1 MKWMQ
6 FILFLSGVSFGSAQ
20 VNDLTIYVYPPTMK
34 LDWKSPKSLIHSFL
48 KIEASKKA
56 RQIVTP
62 ATDYVSDFEEA
73 GSIDTHYMSTMG
85 HTIAHIQCVL
95 PTGSQYSRWTSL
107 SGQDNASEDFD
118 LVFKK
123 KIGVGLLFHKY
134 SDGHIISG
142 QENYKRLVHY
152 KGQKYKDASGKM
164 VTAKP
169 KYISFSIGA
178 EQCQSLKDMV
188 DFYESFHFPKTT
200 PFEEL
205 KKRKSTETLYFTN
218 VIDPYDSYIL
228 RKTDPTADVG
238 GGCAPYAVGLIRA
251 IGEFAPAF
259 EKKWSRVQPVSEI
272 LIGGKTDVNI
282 RDILFG
288 KLGQHWVYA
297 GKANEVVK
305 MYDPQNIWDD
315 IRAIEACLTH
325 SQCELSELKSEFPGK
340 TISAGK
346 PRVLSDTFKSGKN
359 TKSASQ
365 EISGILI
372 Q

>member
-6 FILFLSGVSFGSAQ
+6 IIFILSGVFFGSAQ
-20 VNDLTIYVYPPTMK
+20 GSELTVYVYPPTMK

-48 KIEASKKA
+48 KIEATKKA
-56 RQIVTP
+56 RQVLTP
-62 ATDYVSDFEEA
+62 ATDYVSDFNET
-73 GSIDTHYMSTMG
+73 GTIDTHYMSTMG

-95 PTGSQYSRWTSL
+95 PTGVAYDRWTSL
-107 SGQDNASEDFD
+107 SGQDNAAEDYD

-134 SDGHIISG
+134 GDGHIISG

-152 KGQKYKDASGKM
+152 KGQKYKEASGKTA
-164 VTAKP
+164 TAKP

-188 DFYESFHFPKTT
+188 DFYESFHFPKST
-200 PFEEL
+200 PSEEL
-205 KKRKSTETLYFTN
+205 KKRKTTEILYFTN

-228 RKTDPTADVG
+228 RKKDPAADVG

-251 IGEFAPAF
+251 IGDFVPAF
-259 EKKWSRVQPVSEI
+259 EKKWSRHQPVSEI
-272 LIGGKTDVNI
+272 LIGGKKDVNI
-282 RDILFG
+282 KDILFG
-288 KLGQHWVYA
+288 RLGQHWVYS

-315 IRAIEACLTH
+315 IRAIEECLVLP
-325 SQCELSELKSEFPGK
+325 QCELSELKSEFPEK

-346 PRVLSDTFKSGKN
+346 PRVVSDSFKSGKG
-359 TKSASQ
+359 TKFVSQ
-365 EISGILI
+365 EISGIVI